1 MSKKI
6 IKEPNEVINELL
18 QIIEEKDRTIK
29 GYKDIND
36 NNKIIINGYKE
47 TVKTLTK
54 AIKTKDTLIDSLLE
68 NSDSQSDTTQVLL
81 NRIEKLNDHIEN
93 IRKIRPN

>member
-6 IKEPNEVINELL
+6 IKDPNEVISELL
-18 QIIEEKDRTIK
+18 LIIEEKDNTIN
-29 GYKDIND
+29 GYKNIND
-36 NNKIIINGYKE
+36 NNKIIIDGYKE
-47 TVKTLTK
+47 TVKSLTK

-81 NRIEKLNDHIEN
+81 SRIEKLNEHIEN
-93 IRKIRPN
+93 IRKIKPN